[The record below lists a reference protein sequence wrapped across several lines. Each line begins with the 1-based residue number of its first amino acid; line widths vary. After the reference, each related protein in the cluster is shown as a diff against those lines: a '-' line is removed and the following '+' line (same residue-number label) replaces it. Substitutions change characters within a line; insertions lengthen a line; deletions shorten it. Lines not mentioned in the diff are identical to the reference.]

1 MPHSES
7 KCCGVLGQGATVS
20 TLGKEEASSQRN
32 TGGSNQGHRGV
43 SFQNT
48 GHRNTAIQRFF
59 IPWPCPVF
67 LSLSPKTWTAGGR
80 NLLVCVSCFVWED
93 ERLKQKSGLWVHIIV
108 QNFTVEM
115 SISIF
120 GTGIEPSLVHA
131 RQILNHRA
139 QPSAFFSLFVL
150 RLPNLPRLTLN
161 SLCGPQTC

>member
-7 KCCGVLGQGATVS
+7 NRCGVLGQGATVS

-32 TGGSNQGHRGV
+32 TGGTNQGHRGV

-48 GHRNTAIQRFF
+48 THRPSKGSSYLGLAQF
-59 IPWPCPVF
+59 F
-67 LSLSPKTWTAGGR
+67 LSLSPKTWAAGGR
-80 NLLVCVSCFVWED
+80 NVLVCVSCFVWED

-131 RQILNHRA
+131 RQTLNHRA
-139 QPSAFFSLFVL
+139 QLSFPSLF
-150 RLPNLPRLTLN
+150 
-161 SLCGPQTC
+161 